1 MRLAYVCADPGI
13 PVFGAKGASI
23 HVQEVIRA
31 FRRQGLQVRLFAM
44 RLGGEPPADL
54 RDLSVHCLPEP
65 PRGDTTRRERAAMVS
80 AGTVQDALRIAGP
93 FDCVYERY
101 SLWSCAGMEY
111 AESQGIPGIL
121 EVNAPLIEEQIRH
134 RELVHRE
141 EAERIAARVFA
152 AAHAIIAVS
161 PGVAAYLDGYPQS
174 RGRVRVLANGI
185 DPARFPAELFADRPQ
200 PDSPATFTIGF
211 LGSLKPWHGLEL
223 LLDVFIAMHS
233 QDPGLRLLLVGDGPE
248 RAGIERSIAQAGIS
262 DSVTLTG
269 AVPPAEVANWLRQMD
284 VGVAPYPEMEPF
296 YFSPL
301 KIYEYMAAALPVV
314 ASRVGGL
321 DRVVREQ
328 KTGLLY
334 PPGDAAGLQAALAGL
349 RADPALCR
357 RLGQAARD
365 EALTRHSWDSV
376 AARILAIAGL
386 QIKEQGRHED
396 PSENT
401 RTTGEGMS
409 TPSKTPAGISA
420 ALPCLRRIF
429 ACFGPYLRRHTA
441 LLAGSLLALL
451 AGIAAQLLEPW
462 PLKIVIDWIVSDSPH
477 SGFAKIPLL
486 ASLDSMQLLILL
498 ALSLV
503 LIIAL
508 RGVLSYLSSIGFALA
523 GSRTMARIR
532 DDLYQHLQ
540 GLSLSFHNR
549 AKTGELTLRVVSDV
563 NLIGE
568 TMVTAIMPMLA
579 HLLILAG
586 MIGVMLWMNWQLTL
600 FALLPWPLL
609 WLISTHLGRKIHQM
623 TRKLRKQEGAMAATA
638 AESLAAIRDVQ
649 ALSLEKNFADV
660 FARVGQK
667 SLGTGVQVKRLTANL
682 ERSAD
687 VMIGLSSAIVLWQG
701 TLFVLVGELSPGDL
715 IVFITYLKSTFRPIR
730 MFAKYTSRMA
740 RAVAAGERIVD
751 LMAEKADIEDLPD
764 AVAAPPLKGS
774 LCFEGV
780 SFAYDPAHPILR
792 GIDLSVPPG
801 RHVAV
806 VGPSGMGKSTLV
818 SLILRLYDPS
828 QGRVLIDGM
837 DIRGFRLKSLREQI
851 SIVLPNSLLF
861 AASIRDNIGY
871 GAASASFAEIEQAA
885 RLANAHDFIMAMP
898 NGYDTELGE
907 RGVTL
912 SSGQQQRIAIARAAL
927 RQSPILILDEPTT
940 GLDRSNEQAV
950 IEALGKLAR
959 GRTVIMITHDL
970 DLAAR
975 ADQIVFLENGS
986 IIEQGSHAELLGRGG
1001 PYAALFR
1008 ARNPSASQGRETAGE

>member
-1 MRLAYVCADPGI
+1 
-13 PVFGAKGASI
+13 
-23 HVQEVIRA
+23 
-31 FRRQGLQVRLFAM
+31 
-44 RLGGEPPADL
+44 
-54 RDLSVHCLPEP
+54 
-65 PRGDTTRRERAAMVS
+65 
-80 AGTVQDALRIAGP
+80 
-93 FDCVYERY
+93 
-101 SLWSCAGMEY
+101 
-111 AESQGIPGIL
+111 
-121 EVNAPLIEEQIRH
+121 
-134 RELVHRE
+134 
-141 EAERIAARVFA
+141 
-152 AAHAIIAVS
+152 
-161 PGVAAYLDGYPQS
+161 
-174 RGRVRVLANGI
+174 
-185 DPARFPAELFADRPQ
+185 
-200 PDSPATFTIGF
+200 
-211 LGSLKPWHGLEL
+211 
-223 LLDVFIAMHS
+223 
-233 QDPGLRLLLVGDGPE
+233 
-248 RAGIERSIAQAGIS
+248 
-262 DSVTLTG
+262 
-269 AVPPAEVANWLRQMD
+269 
-284 VGVAPYPEMEPF
+284 
-296 YFSPL
+296 
-301 KIYEYMAAALPVV
+301 
-314 ASRVGGL
+314 
-321 DRVVREQ
+321 
-328 KTGLLY
+328 
-334 PPGDAAGLQAALAGL
+334 
-349 RADPALCR
+349 
-357 RLGQAARD
+357 
-365 EALTRHSWDSV
+365 
-376 AARILAIAGL
+376 
-386 QIKEQGRHED
+386 
-396 PSENT
+396 
-401 RTTGEGMS
+401 
-409 TPSKTPAGISA
+409 
-420 ALPCLRRIF
+420 
-429 ACFGPYLRRHTA
+429 
-441 LLAGSLLALL
+441 
-451 AGIAAQLLEPW
+451 
-462 PLKIVIDWIVSDSPH
+462 
-477 SGFAKIPLL
+477 
-486 ASLDSMQLLILL
+486 
-498 ALSLV
+498 
-503 LIIAL
+503 
-508 RGVLSYLSSIGFALA
+508 
-523 GSRTMARIR
+523 
-532 DDLYQHLQ
+532 
-540 GLSLSFHNR
+540 
-549 AKTGELTLRVVSDV
+549 
-563 NLIGE
+563 
-568 TMVTAIMPMLA
+568 
-579 HLLILAG
+579 
-586 MIGVMLWMNWQLTL
+586 
-600 FALLPWPLL
+600 
-609 WLISTHLGRKIHQM
+609 
-623 TRKLRKQEGAMAATA
+623 MAATA